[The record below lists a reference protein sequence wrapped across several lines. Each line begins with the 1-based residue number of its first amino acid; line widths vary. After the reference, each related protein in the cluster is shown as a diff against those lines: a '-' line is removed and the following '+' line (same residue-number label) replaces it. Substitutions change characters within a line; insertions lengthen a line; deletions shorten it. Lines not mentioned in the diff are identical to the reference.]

1 MATSG
6 HDLVE
11 PREQWGTRLGFIL
24 AAMGSAIGLGNIW
37 RYPYVVYDNGGGAF
51 LIPYF
56 IAIATAAVPLLILE
70 YALGHRY
77 RHAAPFAFRSVR
89 RGAEWLG
96 WFQIGISMVIMT
108 YYVVIIGWVL
118 SYFYYSFGTRW
129 GDDPDAFFFGSYLGT
144 SDSFWAIGG
153 IQWKVL
159 LSVVIAWAITYLI
172 LRRGVRRGIELAAK
186 ILMPLLIV
194 MIAVI
199 VVRGVTLPGAAAGL
213 NVLLTPDFGA
223 LTDAQ
228 VWVAAYGQVFFSFSI
243 GFAVMIV
250 YASYL
255 RHRSELSNS
264 AVIVGMAN
272 SGFEFLAAL
281 GVFSVLGF
289 LASQQGTGVTEVVTS
304 GVGLAFVAFPQ
315 IINEMPGFNSLF
327 GVLFFGALLFA
338 GITSAVSIMECA
350 VAGVREKF
358 RLSRTAA
365 VNWMCG
371 ITALASV
378 LYVTR
383 GGLYYLDVVD
393 HFINSFALIFAG
405 LAEVILIAWIARQLG
420 PLQAHVNRDSY
431 LRVGWWWTISLTAIT
446 PLLLSAMAVINVYQE
461 ATTRYEDYPL
471 SGLLVM
477 GWGVVLVTLV
487 LAVVLQ
493 RLRRHE
499 PLPATIGD

>member
-1 MATSG
+1 MAANEET
-6 HDLVE
+6 LAE

-56 IAIATAAVPLLILE
+56 IAIASAAVPLLILE
-70 YALGHRY
+70 YSLGHKY
-77 RHAAPFAFRSVR
+77 RHAAPFAFRRVR
-89 RGAEWLG
+89 RNAEWLG
-96 WFQIGISMVIMT
+96 WFQIGISLVIMT
-108 YYVVIIGWVL
+108 YYIVIIGWVL
-118 SYFYYSFGTRW
+118 SYFYYSFGSRW
-129 GDDPDAFFFGSYLGT
+129 GDDPNAFFFGSYLGT
-144 SDSFWAIGG
+144 TDSFWSVGG

-172 LRRGVRRGIELAAK
+172 MRRGVRRGIELAAK
-186 ILMPLLIV
+186 ILIPALIL
-194 MIAVI
+194 MILAIVI
-199 VVRGVTLPGAAAGL
+199 RGLTLPGAAAGL
-213 NVLLTPDFGA
+213 DVLLTPDFGA
-223 LTDAQ
+223 LLDAQ

-255 RHRSELSNS
+255 PRRGDLSNS

-289 LASQQGTGVTEVVTS
+289 LATAQGVGITEVVES

-315 IINEMPGFNSLF
+315 IINEMPALNSLF
-327 GVLFFGALLFA
+327 GALFFGALLFA
-338 GITSAVSIMECA
+338 GLTSAVSIMEAA

-365 VNWMCG
+365 VNLTCG
-371 ITALASV
+371 LTALVSI

-383 GGLYYLDVVD
+383 GGLYYLDTVD
-393 HFINSFALIFAG
+393 RFVNNFGLIFAG
-405 LAEVILIAWIARQLG
+405 LAEVILIAWIARQIG
-420 PLQAHVNRDSY
+420 PLQAHINQGSY
-431 LRVGWWWTISLTAIT
+431 LRVGWWWTISLMVVT
-446 PLLLSAMAVINVYQE
+446 PVLLSVMAAINLYQE
-461 ATTRYEDYPL
+461 ITNRYEDYPL

-477 GWGVVLVTLV
+477 GWGTVLITLV
-487 LAVVLQ
+487 LAFVLQ
-493 RLRRHE
+493 ALRRHE
-499 PLPATIGD
+499 PLPDSIGD